1 MILKSK
7 KIYQSTLNFKVKSN
21 LIMKTMKEKIEAVRI
36 EFERKRKNLTVA
48 DLITYPDGTLG
59 RNLGNHLLTN
69 SYGKVVP
76 EKEDIYKLLISHGN
90 SLKQEIA
97 VQFYLFGNGCTSLN
111 ILFSMAVGL
120 TMCPFYARYFY
131 ARYKEGKNALR
142 FYDVDHF
149 GLLHLPVER
158 IKDAFLIR

>member
-1 MILKSK
+1 
-7 KIYQSTLNFKVKSN
+7 
-21 LIMKTMKEKIEAVRI
+21 MKTMKEKIEAVRI
-36 EFERKRKNLTVA
+36 EFERKKQNLTIA
-48 DLITYPDGTLG
+48 DLITYPEGTLG
-59 RNLGNHLLTN
+59 KNLGTHLMQN

-76 EKEDIYKLLISHGN
+76 EKEDIYQLLISRGN

-120 TMCPFYARYFY
+120 AMCPFYLGYFY
-131 ARYKEGKNALR
+131 QRYKEGKHALR

-149 GLLHLPVER
+149 GMLHLPVAR